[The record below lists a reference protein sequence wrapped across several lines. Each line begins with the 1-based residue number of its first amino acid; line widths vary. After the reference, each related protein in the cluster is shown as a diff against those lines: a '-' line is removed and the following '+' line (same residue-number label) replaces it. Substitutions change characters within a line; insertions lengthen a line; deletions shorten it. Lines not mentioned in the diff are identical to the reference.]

1 MSQLPTL
8 RQSLASLL
16 AFAVL
21 ALGVSGC
28 TSVGVI
34 AVAAPSEP
42 AASGLD
48 VRVFDRVKDAKANH
62 TSSGRVTSDLKTKDG
77 TAVHHADGPEW
88 SLSGLAP
95 GDYRLTI
102 RQWKRS
108 NSDPERPDAQ
118 VTKRLTLRP
127 GERSAVDVIA
137 RKVTT
142 GLVLGITAAVV
153 VVAVVI
159 VAATVKPLGS
169 GPLLKGQ
176 FESQPTEPLS
186 AGVAASPVPAGPAPS
201 PEELEKLARAVA
213 SVFPE

>member
-16 AFAVL
+16 AVAVL

-28 TSVGVI
+28 TSVGVT

-102 RQWKRS
+102 RQWKSS

-153 VVAVVI
+153 VVAGVI
-159 VAATVKPLGS
+159 VAATAKPLGS
-169 GPLLKGQ
+169 GLMGQ
-176 FESQPTEPLS
+176 FESRPTEPLS
-186 AGVAASPVPAGPAPS
+186 AGVAASPVPAGRAPS
-201 PEELEKLARAVA
+201 PDELEKLARGVA
-213 SVFPE
+213 SVFSE